1 MSKFQPRDYTLT
13 EEISHSAIHAI
24 GSHLGAAMM
33 ALMIVFGVQ
42 SGTQVI
48 WKVVSAAVFGSAII
62 LLYSVSSIYHALTNE
77 RAKQLM
83 EVFDHMAIYLLIAGS
98 YTPFTLVT
106 LRPTYPITAWIIF
119 GIVWGVALFG
129 VPMKIFTTGKW
140 RKLSTLAY
148 ILMGWIVIFAI
159 KPLLATMEPGGLIL
173 LMAGGLS
180 YTLGTVFYL
189 WRIMPFHHAVWHL
202 FVLAG
207 TFCHFL
213 CIQFYVMMRP

>member
-24 GSHLGAAMM
+24 GSHLGAAML
-33 ALMIVFGVQ
+33 ALMLVYGVQ

-48 WKVVSAAVFGSAII
+48 WKVASATVFGCSII
-62 LLYSVSSIYHALTNE
+62 LLYSVSSIYHALTHE
-77 RAKQLM
+77 RAKQLLEIM
-83 EVFDHMAIYLLIAGS
+83 DHMAIYLLIAGS

-106 LRPTYPITAWIIF
+106 LREAYPVTAWIIF
-119 GIVWGVALFG
+119 GVVWGVALFG
-129 VPMKIFTTGKW
+129 VPLKILTAGKY

-148 ILMGWIVIFAI
+148 ILMGWIVIFAV
-159 KPLLATMEPGGLIL
+159 KPLMATMETGGLIL
-173 LMAGGLS
+173 LVAGGLF

-207 TFCHFL
+207 TCSHFL
-213 CIQFYVMMRP
+213 CIQFYVMMKP

>member
-1 MSKFQPRDYTLT
+1 MKKFQPRDYTLT

-24 GSHLGAAMM
+24 GSHLGAAML

-42 SGTQVI
+42 SGTHVI
-48 WKVVSAAVFGSAII
+48 WKVVSGTVFGLSII
-62 LLYSVSSIYHALTNE
+62 LLYSVSSVYHALTNE

-83 EVFDHMAIYLLIAGS
+83 EIFDHMAIYLLIAGS

-106 LRPTYPITAWIIF
+106 LREAYPVTAWTVF
-119 GIVWGVALFG
+119 GVVWGMAIIG
-129 VPMKIFTTGKW
+129 VPIKIYTAGKW

-148 ILMGWIVIFAI
+148 ILMGWVVIFAI
-159 KPLLATMEPGGLIL
+159 KPLLATMEIGGIILIV
-173 LMAGGLS
+173 AGGLS
-180 YTLGTVFYL
+180 YTLGTIFYL

-207 TFCHFL
+207 TICHYL
-213 CIQFYVMMRP
+213 CVQFYVIMKP